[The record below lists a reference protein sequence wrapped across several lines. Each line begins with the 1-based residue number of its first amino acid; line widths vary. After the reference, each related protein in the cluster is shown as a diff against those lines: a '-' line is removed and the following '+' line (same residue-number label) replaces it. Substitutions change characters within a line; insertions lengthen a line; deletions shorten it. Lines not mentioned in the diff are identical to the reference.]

1 MYQLLAYFLA
11 MLTCVLLC
19 AAMTWHNMPEVVVKV
34 KVLVHIAAMFDS
46 GTWQNHDEL
55 VHCVA
60 DNIDMLLA
68 QVELVLL
75 LILTVLRVCNQ
86 PAPSTGGYIPL
97 ANAAVS
103 KFTMPKKLVV

>member
-1 MYQLLAYFLA
+1 
-11 MLTCVLLC
+11 
-19 AAMTWHNMPEVVVKV
+19 MTWHNMPEVVVKV

-46 GTWQNHDEL
+46 GTWQDHDEL

-60 DNIDMLLA
+60 DSIDMLLA
-68 QVELVLL
+68 QVGLVLM

-86 PAPSTGGYIPL
+86 PTPSTGGYTTL

-103 KFTMPKKLVV
+103 KFTMLKGLVI